1 MLLFLFVL
9 ELYFEVVDPVDVL
22 LFLDIVLVDSV
33 EQLLLDCIDSGQHL
47 FLRFLELF
55 VHSFYL
61 LLVPLFDFLDLRGV
75 VLLDLSDAILVVFLR
90 KFAL

>member
-1 MLLFLFVL
+1 M
-9 ELYFEVVDPVDVL
+9 DPVDVL

>member
-1 MLLFLFVL
+1 MLFLFVL
-9 ELYFEVVDPVDVL
+9 ELYFEVVDPVDVF

-75 VLLDLSDAILVVFLR
+75 VLLDLSDAILVIFLR
-90 KFAL
+90 KFVL